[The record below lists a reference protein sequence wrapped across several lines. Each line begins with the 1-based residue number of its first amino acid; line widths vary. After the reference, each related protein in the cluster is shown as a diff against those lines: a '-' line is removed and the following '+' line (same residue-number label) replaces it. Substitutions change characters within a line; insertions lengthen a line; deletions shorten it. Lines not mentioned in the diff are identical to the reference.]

1 MVPELNVSAKV
12 GDRTR
17 VKYEYHAHEGRKIS
31 YIYENIR
38 IHELIISHN
47 LFSLLQIQRFIKF
60 RYMSQ

>member
-47 LFSLLQIQRFIKF
+47 LFLCCRFIKF